1 MLEKLTHTKKF
12 QRMLDRKDLY
22 AVPVSAVPG
31 CGFLLGM
38 LLKREGIC
46 RASDLYELF
55 KKHNRKAFTEYLQL
69 TCKLGKWSGIYV
81 NVAIRALEDWQKIN
95 DPKPEKKVKVKEEAP
110 KKEKIPHKVG
120 EGSKKWA
127 AFMAR
132 EDLAKTRVQLV
143 PGIAGILG
151 CELNKQGYKTAQ
163 QLMDQ
168 WQGDKKGQCKG
179 DEAAFHK
186 WVLCTF
192 GYWNTQYTRVV
203 LSALKAYGQS
213 KGMTFMEKVVNAAEN
228 AADQVSEAIAK
239 EETNANEDDVAK
251 EETNANEDQESF
263 FQEQDPLDQQDSNAA
278 SENDGSEDAKNDSE
292 ADRADDVQ
300 DNADDAQDDANAN
313 ANFDDETNANE
324 DQESAFQ
331 EQDPLDQQDSN
342 AASENDGSEDAQND
356 SEADRADDVQDNA
369 DDAQDD
375 ANANQD

>member
-1 MLEKLTHTKKF
+1 MGQLRVFTFVSSKHFFFFILFLFFFSVNVRMASEANNSVMLEKLTHTKKF
-12 QRMLDRKDLY
+12 QQMLDTKDLY
-22 AVPVSAVPG
+22 AVPVSAIPG

-55 KKHNRKAFTEYLQL
+55 KKQNRKAFTEYLQ
-69 TCKLGKWSGIYV
+69 CKLGKWNGIYV
-81 NVAIRALEDWQKIN
+81 NVAIRALEDWQKLN
-95 DPKPEKKVKVKEEAP
+95 DPKPEKKVKKEAP

-120 EGSKKWA
+120 EGSKKWD

-132 EDLAKTRVQLV
+132 EDLAKTSVQLV
-143 PGIAGILG
+143 PGIAGVLG

-163 QLMDQ
+163 QLLDQ
-168 WQGDKKGQCKG
+168 WQGDKKGQCNG

-228 AADQVSEAIAK
+228 AADEVSGAIAK
-239 EETNANEDDVAK
+239 EEKNANEDDMAEVETNANEDIAND
-251 EETNANEDQESF
+251 ETNANKDI
-263 FQEQDPLDQQDSNAA
+263 A
-278 SENDGSEDAKNDSE
+278 
-292 ADRADDVQ
+292 
-300 DNADDAQDDANAN
+300 
-313 ANFDDETNANE
+313 DDETNANE

-331 EQDPLDQQDSN
+331 EQDPLDPQDSN
-342 AASENDGSEDAQND
+342 AASEDAWDVGD
-356 SEADRADDVQDNA
+356 SDQADNT
-369 DDAQDD
+369 QDD
-375 ANANQD
+375 AGDAQGDANV